1 MAAYD
6 APIEVTIDP
15 APSLRSAARTDYAE
29 AGFRRRIALLAVLLW
44 LAYEW
49 GIGNETV
56 TPLLLVNVI
65 GETDGATAILAT
77 TAVGFGFTLAQQLA
91 AGFTAL
97 YGFSIFTRTGEAAWR
112 RLQARFG
119 STPGEW
125 STLGLPARAAL
136 VFGLGTTAVA
146 LLQIAATGDVGV
158 RRHRRAVVE
167 SSVLVSVLVG
177 FFGGLVAAIA
187 VLGRRVE
194 PLAGPTEWAIRILG
208 NPAFW
213 LALLLV
219 TAIVSRLRREPA
231 DEDGA
236 AALDR

>member
-1 MAAYD
+1 MVAYHRS
-6 APIEVTIDP
+6 IEVTIDP
-15 APSLRSAARTDYAE
+15 APSLRSAARADYAE
-29 AGFRRRIALLAVLLW
+29 AGFGRRIALVAVLLW

-65 GETDGATAILAT
+65 GETDGVVAIVATA
-77 TAVGFGFTLAQQLA
+77 AVGFGFTLAQQLA
-91 AGFTAL
+91 SGFTAL
-97 YGFSIFTRTGEAAWR
+97 YGFSIFTRTGDAAWR
-112 RLQARFG
+112 RLRSQFG
-119 STPGEW
+119 KTPGEW
-125 STLGLPARAAL
+125 STLGLPARSAL

-167 SSVLVSVLVG
+167 SSLLVSVLVG
-177 FFGGLVAAIA
+177 SFGALVAAIA
-187 VLGRRVE
+187 VVGRRIE

-219 TAIVSRLRREPA
+219 TAIVSRLRRGTA
-231 DEDGA
+231 DTDE
-236 AALDR
+236 